1 MISSKDFRSRVLA
14 LLSSNLGVN
23 ALDSRVLNIEQEKF
37 PVVNVFVTSE
47 RVSHSDDI
55 TLIKS
60 FVMQID
66 CLVQGSN
73 DAGKSVADSLD
84 DLRYEV
90 ERIIISSNTLR
101 VQNSQQVYKI
111 ILSGTPIIKFQ
122 AIGEKTVGEAVLEFE
137 VTCSQE
143 YAEEPVH
150 DFQQLGVKYDL
161 VEGNNSVV
169 EAEDLLDF
177 SKN

>member
-1 MISSKDFRSRVLA
+1 MISSKDFRSRVSS
-14 LLSSNLGVN
+14 LLSSSLAIDV
-23 ALDSRVLNIEQEKF
+23 LDSRALNIEQEKF
-37 PVVNVFVTSE
+37 PIINVFVTSE
-47 RVSHSDDI
+47 KIFHSDDI
-55 TLIKS
+55 TLTKT

-84 DLRYEV
+84 DLRYEI

-101 VQNSQQVYKI
+101 VENLEQVYKI
-111 ILSGTPIIKFQ
+111 MLSGTPVIKFQ
-122 AIGEKTVGEAVLEFE
+122 ALGEKTIGEAVIEFE
-137 VTCSQE
+137 ITCSQE

-150 DFQQLGVKYDL
+150 DFEELGVKYDL

-177 SKN
+177 SEN

>member
-1 MISSKDFRSRVLA
+1 MISSKDFRSRVSS
-14 LLSSNLGVN
+14 LLSSNLAIDV
-23 ALDSRVLNIEQEKF
+23 LDSRALNIEQEKF
-37 PVVNVFVTSE
+37 PIINVFVTSE
-47 RVSHSDDI
+47 KISHSDDI
-55 TLIKS
+55 TLIKT

-84 DLRYEV
+84 DLRYEI

-101 VQNSQQVYKI
+101 VENSQQVYKI
-111 ILSGTPIIKFQ
+111 ILSGTPVIKFQ
-122 AIGEKTVGEAVLEFE
+122 ALGEKTIGEAVIEFE
-137 VTCSQE
+137 ITCSQE

-150 DFQQLGVKYDL
+150 DFEELGVKYDL

-177 SKN
+177 SEN